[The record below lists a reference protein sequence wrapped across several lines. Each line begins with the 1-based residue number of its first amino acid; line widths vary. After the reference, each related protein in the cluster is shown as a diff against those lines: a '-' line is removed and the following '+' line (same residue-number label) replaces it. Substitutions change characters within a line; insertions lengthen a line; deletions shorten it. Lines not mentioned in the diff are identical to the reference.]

1 MGQRSACP
9 LAPSSFQWGKG
20 RSYDGKNGVPTRK
33 RARKGGRSFSF
44 ICSAKS
50 GQKRANWGPL
60 KFFWASLIAQLV
72 KNLTAGQEIWVRF
85 LGQEDPLEKEK
96 ATHSSILAWKI
107 PWTEEPGRL
116 HSMGVTCVRHDL
128 VIKPPPKFLPPQAI
142 PLTWLT
148 SKPVWVDQWAL
159 VREKLTH
166 LQDLVEEQFQ
176 AGHIEESISPWNTPV
191 FTVHKK
197 SGIWRLLHKLWAI
210 NAVIQTMGTFSHTTE

>member
-1 MGQRSACP
+1 M
-9 LAPSSFQWGKG
+9 
-20 RSYDGKNGVPTRK
+20 
-33 RARKGGRSFSF
+33 
-44 ICSAKS
+44 
-50 GQKRANWGPL
+50 
-60 KFFWASLIAQLV
+60 V

-159 VREKLTH
+159 VREKLIH

-191 FTVHKK
+191 FTVHKN
-197 SGIWRLLHKLWAI
+197 SGIWRLLHKL
-210 NAVIQTMGTFSHTTE
+210 